1 MNDFAFVDPGENL
14 PDDLD
19 AEELIGVDTE
29 FMREKTFFAQLCLV
43 QLSTSAGIYFADPL
57 DSSNWQSFWDRTL
70 DKTWVLHSARQDLE
84 VVSQAAG
91 RMPARIFDTQ
101 VAASLLGMTPQ
112 LGYANLCK
120 ELFDVDMA
128 KSHTRADWTRRPLPD
143 AWLQYA
149 AEDVEYL
156 LPACEV
162 LSESLDR
169 KGRLEWAE
177 QDSAA
182 LLDPALYAM
191 DAAQAIGR
199 LKGARNLRGAARAV
213 AERLAAWREQE
224 AIRTNRPR
232 QWIARDTLL
241 MELAN
246 RRPASIDELGQIE
259 GMSPKLKQRAGDEL
273 LSLITAGDN
282 GNDYKPPA
290 IPDEAQKALLK
301 QMQGLVAKAASALQL
316 APETIASRK
325 DLLAVIDSGR
335 EGSKVF
341 SGWRNDVIGEDLAS
355 LL

>member
-1 MNDFAFVDPGENL
+1 MTDIKFVNPGENL

-43 QLSTSAGIYFADPL
+43 QLSTSAEIYFADPL
-57 DSSNWQSFWDRTL
+57 DGSDWQSFWDRTL

-156 LPACEV
+156 LPACEL
-162 LSESLDR
+162 LSENLDR

-191 DAAQAIGR
+191 DAAQSITR
-199 LKGARNLRGAARAV
+199 LKGARNLRGAARTA
-213 AERLAAWREQE
+213 AERLAAWRENE
-224 AIRTNRPR
+224 AIRTDRPR

-241 MELAN
+241 MEL
-246 RRPASIDELGQIE
+246 GQ
-259 GMSPKLKQRAGDEL
+259 QATCQHRRAG
-273 LSLITAGDN
+273 
-282 GNDYKPPA
+282 
-290 IPDEAQKALLK
+290 PD
-301 QMQGLVAKAASALQL
+301 
-316 APETIASRK
+316 
-325 DLLAVIDSGR
+325 
-335 EGSKVF
+335 
-341 SGWRNDVIGEDLAS
+341 
-355 LL
+355 

>member
-1 MNDFAFVDPGENL
+1 MTDIKFVNPGENL

-43 QLSTSAGIYFADPL
+43 QLSTSEKIYFADPL
-57 DSSNWQSFWDRTL
+57 NGSNWQSFWERTL

-84 VVSQAAG
+84 VVSQSAG

-101 VAASLLGMTPQ
+101 VAAGLLGLAPQ

-143 AWLQYA
+143 AWLEYA

-162 LSESLDR
+162 LSENLDR
-169 KGRLEWAE
+169 KGRLQWAE

-191 DAAQAIGR
+191 DAAQAIAR
-199 LKGARNLRGAARAV
+199 LKGARNLRGAARAA
-213 AERLAAWREQE
+213 AEGLAGWREKQ
-224 AIRTNRPR
+224 AIRSDKPR
-232 QWIARDTLL
+232 QWIARDTLI

-246 RRPASIDELGQIE
+246 KRPTSIDELGQVE
-259 GMSPKLKQRAGDEL
+259 GMSPKLTQRAGAEL
-273 LSLITAGDN
+273 LELIAAADDSN
-282 GNDYKPPA
+282 NYRPPA
-290 IPDEAQKALLK
+290 VPDDAQKALLK
-301 QMQGLVAKAASALQL
+301 QMQALVAKAASELDL

-325 DLLAVIDSGR
+325 ELLAVIDSGT
-335 EGSKVF
+335 EGSKIF
-341 SGWRNDVIGEDLAS
+341 SGWRNDVIGDDLAK

>member
-1 MNDFAFVDPGENL
+1 MDHFDFVDPGEHL
-14 PDDLD
+14 PDDLA

-43 QLSTSAGIYFADPL
+43 QLSTSETIYFADPL
-57 DSSNWQSFWDRTL
+57 NGSNWQSFWDRTL

-84 VVSQAAG
+84 VVSQSAG
-91 RMPARIFDTQ
+91 RMPAKIFDTQ
-101 VAASLLGMTPQ
+101 VAAGLLGLAPQ

-143 AWLQYA
+143 AWLHYA

-156 LPACEV
+156 LPACDV

-182 LLDPALYAM
+182 LLDPALYTM
-191 DAAQAIGR
+191 DAAQAIAR

-213 AERLAAWREQE
+213 AERLAAWREKQ
-224 AIRTNRPR
+224 AIRSDKPR

-246 RRPASIDELGQIE
+246 KQPSSIDELGQIE
-259 GMSPKLKQRAGDEL
+259 GMPPKLKQRAGAEL
-273 LSLITAGDN
+273 LELIATADDD
-282 GNDYKPPA
+282 NDYSPPA
-290 IPDEAQKALLK
+290 VPDEEQKALLK
-301 QMQGLVAKAASALQL
+301 QMQALVAKAAKELELS
-316 APETIASRK
+316 PETIASRK
-325 DLLAVIDSGR
+325 DLLGVIDSGT
-335 EGSKVF
+335 EGSKIF
-341 SGWRNDVIGEDLAS
+341 SGWRNDVIGDDLAR